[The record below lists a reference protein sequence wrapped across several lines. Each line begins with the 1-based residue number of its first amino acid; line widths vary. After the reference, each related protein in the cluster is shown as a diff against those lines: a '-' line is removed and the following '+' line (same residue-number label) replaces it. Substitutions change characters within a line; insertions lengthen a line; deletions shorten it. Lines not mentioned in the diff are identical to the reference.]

1 MASDLKRPIIGALAA
16 ISITATMDAN
26 GLTDFSALPLC
37 PLMLLCWY
45 LERQPR
51 PRMGFAWGRL
61 RDYGH
66 AALHPLLV
74 LSAAALI
81 AFATGAVDLSH
92 TDWRKAAGK
101 TAAVGLGT
109 FLTVIITEEGFF
121 RGWLWGSLE
130 KAGAKTGRVLV
141 WTSVAFALWHVSW
154 VTLTADGKLPL
165 AQVPVFIVNVAVMG
179 AIWGM
184 LRGISGSVIVASL
197 AHGVWNGIDY
207 AFFAY
212 GTKTGAL
219 GITNTAVYGPEVGWL
234 GLALNV
240 AFAIGLWKC
249 SSAALKRAATGGEL
263 TMAS

>member
-1 MASDLKRPIIGALAA
+1 MASELKRPIIGALAA
-16 ISITATMDAN
+16 IVITTTMDAN

-61 RDYGH
+61 RDYGL
-66 AALHPLLV
+66 AALHPVIV

-81 AFATGAVDLSH
+81 ALATGAADLSH
-92 TDWRKAAGK
+92 TNWGKSAGKAALISLS
-101 TAAVGLGT
+101 TFIAVT
-109 FLTVIITEEGFF
+109 ITEEGFF

-130 KAGAKTGRVLV
+130 KAGEKTGRVLV

-154 VTLTADGKLPL
+154 VTLTADGKLPA
-165 AQVPVFIVNVAVMG
+165 AQVPVFIVNVIVMG

-184 LRGISGSVIVASL
+184 MRWISGSVLVASL

-207 AFFAY
+207 VFFAY

-219 GITNTAVYGPEVGWL
+219 GIANTVVYGPEVGFL

-240 AFAIGLWKC
+240 IFAISLWRIYKPNDNPNR
-249 SSAALKRAATGGEL
+249 S
-263 TMAS
+263 